1 MGSSITFSKN
11 RIIINEENLNIYMAV
26 KLMQNIVD
34 MHPSCKTKIVL
45 DLSKVVHFSQSG
57 ILIIRRL
64 MDEFDG
70 LKLEGN
76 ETSLIT
82 EFEKTTELS
91 IGKLDLVQRH

>member
-11 RIIINEENLNIYMAV
+11 RIIINEENLNTYMAV

-34 MHPSCKTKIVL
+34 MYPSCKTKIVL

-57 ILIIRRL
+57 ILIIQRL
-64 MDEFDG
+64 IDEFEG
-70 LKLEGN
+70 LNLEGSK
-76 ETSLIT
+76 TSVV
-82 EFEKTTELS
+82 KTLKRNIEPR

>member
-11 RIIINEENLNIYMAV
+11 RIIINEDNFNTYMAV

-34 MHPSCKTKIVL
+34 MYPSCKTRIIL
-45 DLSKVVHFSQSG
+45 DLSKVVYFSQSG
-57 ILIIRRL
+57 MLIIRRL
-64 MDEFDG
+64 MDEFEG

-76 ETSLIT
+76 ETSVIT
-82 EFEKTTELS
+82 KFKKNIEPC

>member
-11 RIIINEENLNIYMAV
+11 RIIINEENLNTYMAV

-34 MHPSCKTKIVL
+34 MYPSCKTKMVI

-64 MDEFDG
+64 IDEFEG

-76 ETSLIT
+76 ETSVINKFKKNI
-82 EFEKTTELS
+82 EPS

>member
-64 MDEFDG
+64 IDEFEG
-70 LKLEGN
+70 LNLEG
-76 ETSLIT
+76 S
-82 EFEKTTELS
+82 KTFVAKALKKNIEPS
-91 IGKLDLVQRH
+91 IGKLDLSQRH